1 MLKQKRI
8 IAIIL
13 AYCLLLSAFIVS
25 RYVLDHSRSLA
36 NSFPVGAALASY
48 QNFHVIAHDLDEMAD
63 LNAECKAQLGDGV
76 RIADWN
82 DIVAYYENGGS
93 LEDFIAGLKMSLR
106 DDVINLFERV
116 REPSNDS
123 EPTTDDKAQKSDT
136 LGNEYRI
143 SKDGSLRWQERRHYF
158 VGRHDHSKPP
168 GFLDHDDLNNY
179 QLTLGSWVGKG
190 GYALCYGKLIGTP
203 ISLSK
208 ALKLIAPIV
217 SILFVGCL
225 LLCSVLAAMHVL
237 NMPGWLV
244 GGNINALKHSIQ
256 MKKNEIKALRKHK
269 ANAIQKVEA
278 ERAELKKVS
287 EDIKSGDEESDS

>member
-1 MLKQKRI
+1 MMLKQKRI

-13 AYCLLLSAFIVS
+13 AYCLLLGAFLVS
-25 RYVLDHSRSLA
+25 RYVLDHSKSLA
-36 NSFPVGAALASY
+36 NSFSVGAPLASY
-48 QNFHVIAHDLDEMAD
+48 QNFHVIAHDLDEMGD
-63 LNAECKAQLGDGV
+63 LNAECKSQLGDGV

-106 DDVINLFERV
+106 DDVMDIFDII
-116 REPSNDS
+116 REPANDS
-123 EPTTDDKAQKSDT
+123 EPATDDQAQESDT

-143 SKDGSLRWQERRHYF
+143 TKDGSLRWQDRRHYF

-168 GFLDHDDLNNY
+168 GFLDHDNLNNY
-179 QLTLGSWVGKG
+179 QLTLGSWHGRG
-190 GYALCYGKLIGTP
+190 GYALCYGKLIGIP
-203 ISLSK
+203 IPLNKS
-208 ALKLIAPIV
+208 LKLITPIV

-244 GGNINALKHSIQ
+244 GGNINALKHNIQ
-256 MKKNEIKALRKHK
+256 KKKNEIKALRKHK
-269 ANAIQKVEA
+269 TNAIQKM
-278 ERAELKKVS
+278 ELEKTQLKEVS
-287 EDIKSGDEESDS
+287 EGIKSDDESEP

>member
-13 AYCLLLSAFIVS
+13 AYCLLLGAFLVS
-25 RYVLDHSRSLA
+25 RYVLDHSKSLA
-36 NSFPVGAALASY
+36 NSFAVGAPLASY
-48 QNFHVIAHDLDEMAD
+48 QNFHVIAHDLDEMGD
-63 LNAECKAQLGDGV
+63 LNAECKAQLGEGV

-93 LEDFIAGLKMSLR
+93 LEDFIAGLKMSVR
-106 DDVINLFERV
+106 DDVINLFGRI
-116 REPSNDS
+116 REPANDS
-123 EPTTDDKAQKSDT
+123 DPITKNQAQKSDT

-143 SKDGSLRWQERRHYF
+143 SKDGNLRWQGARHYF
-158 VGRHDHSKPP
+158 VGRHEHSKPP
-168 GFLDHDDLNNY
+168 GFLDHDNLNNY
-179 QLTLGSWVGKG
+179 QLTLGSWTGKG
-190 GYALCYGKLIGTP
+190 GYALCYGKLVGTP

-208 ALKLIAPIV
+208 ALKFITPII

-256 MKKNEIKALRKHK
+256 KKKNEIKALRKHK
-269 ANAIQKVEA
+269 ANAIQKI
-278 ERAELKKVS
+278 ELEKTQLKEVS
-287 EDIKSGDEESDS
+287 EDIESDDESES